1 MVPSSLPQNI
11 QEKCE
16 EFVASFIESDMNIL
30 PQKLSHNGEWKE
42 SDEELAKVTSRILD
56 SLNDSW
62 NNPAF
67 SSEFVKS
74 QNEGTYMTNVIVPAI
89 RATLKGLPLGRS
101 SYVST

>member
-1 MVPSSLPQNI
+1 
-11 QEKCE
+11 
-16 EFVASFIESDMNIL
+16 MNIL